1 MANGNTDS
9 PNDSSAA
16 TDTGAQQ
23 VGGVYAKALLAAAG
37 DADKVDEVIVEL
49 DSFIDDVLD
58 AFPDFEATLAA
69 RLLSATE
76 KSEMLDRVVAGRT
89 SELFGIFLKVLGQHD
104 RLDCLRAI
112 RTEARRLHDK
122 MRDIVRV
129 HVRTA
134 APMEAAQQDT
144 LINRL
149 RSLTG
154 GQPALDLTI
163 DPSLIG
169 GIVFQV
175 GDTIFDGSI
184 ARQLKLVREQMIDRS
199 VHEIQSRRDSF
210 GYSAGN

>member
-9 PNDSSAA
+9 QSATSAA

-23 VGGVYAKALLAAAG
+23 VGGVYAKALLGAAEKAG
-37 DADKVDEVIVEL
+37 VVDDVLGEL
-49 DSFIDDVLD
+49 DSLIDDVLD
-58 AFPDFEATLAA
+58 VFPDFETTLAA
-69 RLLSATE
+69 RLLSASQ

-89 SELFGIFLKVLGQHD
+89 SELFGVFLKVVGQHD

-112 RTEARRLHDK
+112 RTEAQRLHDE
-122 MRDIVRV
+122 MRGVVRV
-129 HVRTA
+129 KVCTA

-149 RSLTG
+149 RGLTG

-184 ARQLKLVREQMIDRS
+184 ARQLQLVREQMIDRS

-210 GYSAGN
+210 SYTAGN

>member
-9 PNDSSAA
+9 QLRSSAA
-16 TDTGAQQ
+16 TDTGALH
-23 VGGVYAKALLAAAG
+23 VGGVYAKGLLGAAVAAG
-37 DADKVDEVIVEL
+37 VVDGVLGEL
-49 DSFIDDVLD
+49 DWLIDDVLD
-58 AFPDFEATLAA
+58 VFPDFETTLVS
-69 RLLSATE
+69 RLLSTNE
-76 KSEMLDRVVAGRT
+76 KSEMLDRVMTGRT
-89 SELFGIFLKVLGQHD
+89 SEIFRIFLKVVGQHD

-112 RTEARRLHDK
+112 RTEGGRLHDE
-122 MRDIVRV
+122 MRGIVRV
-129 HVRTA
+129 AVRTA
-134 APMEAAQQDT
+134 APMEAAQQDM

-169 GIVFQV
+169 GVVFQV

-184 ARQLKLVREQMIDRS
+184 ARQLQLVREQMIDRS

-210 GYSAGN
+210 SYTTGN